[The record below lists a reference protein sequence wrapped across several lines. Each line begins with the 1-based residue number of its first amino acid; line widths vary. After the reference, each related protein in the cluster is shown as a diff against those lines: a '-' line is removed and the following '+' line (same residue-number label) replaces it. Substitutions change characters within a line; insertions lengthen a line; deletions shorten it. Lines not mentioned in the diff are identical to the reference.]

1 MSAYHQKVQKGSHCI
16 FHNINVFFQ
25 TLMDFF
31 FFICH
36 ICHSEDKPENKC
48 FLFFPPLQQS
58 SLVLCGCHSLPE
70 EDVPEKQP
78 AWVDQ

>member
-31 FFICH
+31 FSSVTFATVRTNLRTNVFC
-36 ICHSEDKPENKC
+36 
-48 FLFFPPLQQS
+48 FFPLS
-58 SLVLCGCHSLPE
+58 NSLH
-70 EDVPEKQP
+70 
-78 AWVDQ
+78 